1 MSRINGGNGDNP
13 AFVCV
18 ANASYG
24 AGTELEIGGWSTGTT
39 VSKIRNSNGNL
50 HIDSKQGNDIYLQH
64 YPTGNVRIG
73 GGGGYLL
80 SYNSVRSPIFY
91 DSDDT
96 GYYIDPNSTNISLN
110 VAGRIQ
116 TYSTGLAASPAF
128 EINCPSSSAFIHTA
142 EVFTPNMTSG
152 QTNLFGIG
160 KSGSTRQTGYVGYYW
175 SANAS
180 NNNFISLG
188 HWGVDHLFRVYGDV
202 ITSQVS
208 FRGSADV
215 RGTIFYDTNDTSYY
229 VNPNAGSEIYDL
241 KLKGANHKYLEIDPT
256 GNYESMVRYMGASG
270 GDWYVGKRTSTSSS
284 SNSGISTSDYHFYS
298 VTGGKTVGGVTSNG
312 GIHAQYFGFTVGDPA
327 ATFTYNDT
335 TTRSKV
341 YVSSQYPVITL
352 NVSNNANASHGGTLQ
367 FVASGYDSKAQWV
380 IGSSGQCQFLDFGF
394 GQPSNNNPHVGIS
407 GYQGK
412 TMMRMI
418 KSGKVGIGGNWG
430 SFGSGDPSYD
440 LDVLG
445 TMRASSDVIAFSDKR
460 VKENIKTIDN
470 ALDKVAK
477 LRGVTY
483 TRKDIEDKS
492 TKVGVIAQEVLE
504 VLPEVVNKDDKGMYS
519 VAYGNIVGVLIE
531 AVKEQ
536 QKQINEL
543 TNIIDKLNK

>member
-1 MSRINGGNGDNP
+1 
-13 AFVCV
+13 
-18 ANASYG
+18 
-24 AGTELEIGGWSTGTT
+24 
-39 VSKIRNSNGNL
+39 
-50 HIDSKQGNDIYLQH
+50 
-64 YPTGNVRIG
+64 
-73 GGGGYLL
+73 
-80 SYNSVRSPIFY
+80 
-91 DSDDT
+91 
-96 GYYIDPNSTNISLN
+96 
-110 VAGRIQ
+110 
-116 TYSTGLAASPAF
+116 
-128 EINCPSSSAFIHTA
+128 
-142 EVFTPNMTSG
+142 
-152 QTNLFGIG
+152 
-160 KSGSTRQTGYVGYYW
+160 
-175 SANAS
+175 
-180 NNNFISLG
+180 LG

-298 VTGGKTVGGVTSNG
+298 VTSGKTVGGVTSNG

-445 TMRASSDVIAFSDKR
+445 TIRASSDVIAFSDKR

-470 ALDKVAK
+470 ALDKVTK

-504 VLPEVVNKDDKGMYS
+504 ILPEVVNQDDKGMYS